1 MLDMGYPREAVT
13 QYLNKNELNNATAAY
28 WLLQM
33 AQQQASA
40 EAAVGAG
47 EPWDQQQ
54 EKRSS
59 RTLANPDNNNNY
71 N

>member
-1 MLDMGYPREAVT
+1 MANQCLTDDSVIEQMLDMGYPREAVV

-33 AQQQASA
+33 AQQEAQA

-47 EPWDQQQ
+47 EP
-54 EKRSS
+54 
-59 RTLANPDNNNNY
+59 
-71 N
+71 